1 MPCQTYTRSWLRS
14 YAGVRLAH
22 RSDSTMR
29 GNAVEI
35 RHGMTFQQPQAAVF
49 QVYRWCNPPTRGMAT
64 SLSRAAF
71 RLIIGSSGLEEDRRL
86 DVSLIV
92 GYQFLFSAMLMGVL
106 TWQLPRIT
114 ESWSY
119 AVPALI
125 ICYALSALPAVLGL
139 GLALRDEGARIGT
152 IILSAVHAL
161 LEAEYIRRGL
171 APYVELTALRI
182 AIDVAIIIVLNRRV
196 VRRAFQLS
204 PITLQLRG

>member
-1 MPCQTYTRSWLRS
+1 MSTTRNDLATQLLLFLLEKIPATLEPWGQAMLAELAVIEGLWTR
-14 YAGVRLAH
+14 VRWFLGCAITLVTA
-22 RSDSTMR
+22 S
-29 GNAVEI
+29 I
-35 RHGMTFQQPQAAVF
+35 RLVVGA
-49 QVYRWCNPPTRGMAT
+49 
-64 SLSRAAF
+64 
-71 RLIIGSSGLEEDRRL
+71 SGPKEDRRL

-114 ESWSY
+114 ESWSH

-125 ICYALSALPAVLGL
+125 ICYVLSALPAVLGL
-139 GLALRDEGARIGT
+139 GLAFRDEGARIGT

-161 LEAEYIRRGL
+161 VEFEYFRRGF

-204 PITLQLRG
+204 PITLQLRR

>member
-1 MPCQTYTRSWLRS
+1 MATTRNDFATQLLLFLLEKIPATLEPWGQAMLAELAVIDGFWTRLRWS
-14 YAGVRLAH
+14 LG
-22 RSDSTMR
+22 
-29 GNAVEI
+29 G
-35 RHGMTFQQPQAAVF
+35 GMTLVTA
-49 QVYRWCNPPTRGMAT
+49 
-64 SLSRAAF
+64 SI
-71 RLIIGSSGLEEDRRL
+71 RLTIGSSGPEEDRRL

-139 GLALRDEGARIGT
+139 GLAFRDEGARIGT

-161 LEAEYIRRGL
+161 VEFEYFRRGL
-171 APYVELTALRI
+171 ARYVELTALRI

-204 PITLQLRG
+204 PISLQLGG

>member
-1 MPCQTYTRSWLRS
+1 MATTRNDFATQLLLFLLEKIPATLEPWGQAMLAELAVIDGFWTRLRWS
-14 YAGVRLAH
+14 LG
-22 RSDSTMR
+22 
-29 GNAVEI
+29 G
-35 RHGMTFQQPQAAVF
+35 GMTLVTA
-49 QVYRWCNPPTRGMAT
+49 
-64 SLSRAAF
+64 SI
-71 RLIIGSSGLEEDRRL
+71 RLIIGSSGPEEDRRL

-161 LEAEYIRRGL
+161 VEFEYFRRGL
-171 APYVELTALRI
+171 ARYVELTALRI

>member
-1 MPCQTYTRSWLRS
+1 MVQS
-14 YAGVRLAH
+14 ADA
-22 RSDSTMR
+22 
-29 GNAVEI
+29 
-35 RHGMTFQQPQAAVF
+35 RHGHKSGQG
-49 QVYRWCNPPTRGMAT
+49 R
-64 SLSRAAF
+64 F
-71 RLIIGSSGLEEDRRL
+71 RLIIGSSGPEEDRRL

-161 LEAEYIRRGL
+161 VEFEYFRRGL
-171 APYVELTALRI
+171 APYVELTVLRI
-182 AIDVAIIIVLNRRV
+182 AIDVAIVIVLNRPV

-204 PITLQLRG
+204 PISLQLRG